1 MGASM
6 SSESY
11 ARLLGVFSTG
21 MLLAANLGC
30 GGASATPLPISL
42 SLDNASATL
51 EEGTAMPFTAT
62 VVNDVNASGVK
73 WTVSCSG
80 NSCGSASPS
89 STSSGV
95 ATTYTAP
102 GPPASDLM
110 VILKATS
117 VADSTKSVSATI
129 TVPALSVS
137 LSTNSATVQVGA
149 ALMINGTVNN
159 DPSGGNVNWI
169 LLRDGSACSP
179 ACGTIDTA
187 SGTATTYTAPA
198 TPPASDMTLTV
209 TGTSATDTTKS
220 ASASLLVPSVAITVA
235 PPNPIVVGTKSMGLT
250 ATLVNDPSNA
260 GVTWTVSC
268 PATPCGEISQSQTLS
283 GIATTYTAPAPPAS
297 DEQVTVTATS
307 VANHNA
313 MASAVVTVPAIV
325 VDVEPQTNPKVIA
338 TTTQQLIFTV
348 TNDPANAGVTWTVQ
362 CSATE
367 CGNVSPTSSTGNT
380 GSVTYTA
387 PSLPASDLTV
397 DVTATS
403 ITNPADSLA
412 LSLTV
417 PAIAV
422 SGVNPAS
429 GIIPISGTPQFTAT
443 VSYDPANQGMNWT
456 LTQNGADCTPA
467 CGTITTPSAT
477 SGTSTFHGPATLP
490 ANPSVS
496 VNAISISDQT
506 KSSSS
511 SITLTNGSAQVIPAD
526 LSFSCKLTSNA
537 FNTCPPPSQNVILT
551 NTGATAL
558 SITGISATAP
568 FKQTNNCGGSL
579 AAAGMC
585 TIPVIFKPTVVGTFN
600 ASLKFTDNSS
610 DSPQQVALTGVA
622 KPPKLGHEAT
632 ARAELAATSSATV
645 PAPTGK
651 SVVGTRVLRLLD
663 SGRQDPYAADG
674 RRRELAVR
682 LWYPVSSLSNEP
694 CKAAEYTSPRVW
706 NYFAQLVGVPA
717 FPVATNSCQEAEV
730 AAGPHPLVLFT
741 PGYTGTSSD
750 YSFLTEDLA
759 SRGYVVAVIDHTYEA
774 TAVEFPGER
783 IVRSRVGSHLGDT
796 LLRDRHSLNFAL
808 DARNKDLTFVLAE
821 LARLNSQRGSLFA
834 GKLDLA
840 KIALAGH
847 SLGGL
852 TALVSGV
859 SDPHIKAMILMD
871 PMLPDVLP
879 GRTTKPVLLLAA
891 DRKQWEANE
900 CGLWSNLQGPRLAV
914 SLQGAEHV
922 AFSDWI
928 WLTKGAV
935 QTGPMGP
942 QKTMSAI
949 RDYIAGFLDTN
960 LRGEPPN
967 PLLGGPS
974 IEYPDALIGAPQQ
987 QLLCGKQ

>member
-1 MGASM
+1 M
-6 SSESY
+6 SPESY
-11 ARLLGVFSTG
+11 ARLLGVFTAA
-21 MLLAANLGC
+21 MLLAATLAC
-30 GGASATPLPISL
+30 GGASATPPPPPPVSL
-42 SLDNASATL
+42 SLDTTSATVL
-51 EEGTAMPFTAT
+51 ESTAQSFTAT
-62 VVNDVNASGVK
+62 VVNDVSPGGVR

-80 NSCGSASPS
+80 SSCGSVSPN
-89 STSSGV
+89 STSSGM

-102 GPPASDLM
+102 GPPASDLT
-110 VILKATS
+110 VTLKAAS

-159 DPSGGNVNWI
+159 DPTGGIVNWT
-169 LLRDGSACSP
+169 LQQNGSACSP

-187 SGTATTYTAPA
+187 SGTAITYTAPA
-198 TPPASDMTLTV
+198 TPPGSDLTVTV
-209 TGTSATDTTKS
+209 TGTSVTDKTKS
-220 ASASLLVPSVAITVA
+220 ASATLLVPSVGIIVA
-235 PPNPIVVGTKSMGLT
+235 PPNPTVVGTKSTGLT

-268 PATPCGEISQSQTLS
+268 PATPCGGISQPQTLS

-325 VDVEPQTNPKVIA
+325 VDVEPQTDPKVIA
-338 TTTQQLIFTV
+338 TTTQQLTFTI

-367 CGNVSPTSSTGNT
+367 CGNVSPTTSSGST

-387 PSLPASDLTV
+387 PSLPASNLGVT
-397 DVTATS
+397 VTATS
-403 ITNPADSLA
+403 ITNPANSLA
-412 LSLTV
+412 VGLTV
-417 PAIAV
+417 PALAL
-422 SGVNPAS
+422 SAVNPAS
-429 GIIPISGTPQFTAT
+429 GIIPISGTPQFTAA
-443 VSYDPANQGMNWT
+443 VSYDPTSQGMNWT
-456 LTQNGADCTPA
+456 LTQNGADCSPA
-467 CGTITTPSAT
+467 CGTITTPSPT
-477 SGTSTFHGPATLP
+477 SGTATFHGPAALP
-490 ANPSVS
+490 ANTSVS
-496 VNAISISDQT
+496 VNAISITDQT

-511 SITLTNGSAQVIPAD
+511 SITLTNGKAQLIPAD
-526 LSFSCKLTSNA
+526 LSFSCKLSSGP
-537 FNTCPPPSQNVILT
+537 FNTCPPPSQNVRLT
-551 NTGATAL
+551 NTGVTAL

-568 FKQTNNCGGSL
+568 FSQTNNCGSSL
-579 AAAGMC
+579 PAAGMC
-585 TIPVIFKPTVVGTFN
+585 TIPVTFNPTLVGTFN
-600 ASLKFTDNSS
+600 RSLKFTDDSS

-632 ARAELAATSSATV
+632 ARAELAATNSATV

-651 SVVGTRVLRLLD
+651 SVVGTRVLRLVD

-674 RRRELAVR
+674 SRRELAVR

-730 AAGPHPLVLFT
+730 AAGPHPLILFT

-774 TAVEFPGER
+774 TAVEFLGGR
-783 IVRSRVGSHLGDT
+783 IVRSRVGSHLGQT
-796 LLRDRHSLNFAL
+796 LLRDRHSLEFAL
-808 DARNKDLTFVLAE
+808 DARKKDLTFVLAE
-821 LARLNSQRGSLFA
+821 LARLNSQRGSPFA

-871 PMLPDVLP
+871 PVLPDVLP
-879 GRTTKPVLLLAA
+879 GRTSKPVLILAA
-891 DRKQWEANE
+891 DRNKWAANE
-900 CGLWSNLQGPRLAV
+900 CGFWSNLQGPRLAI
-914 SLQGAEHV
+914 SLQGTEHV
-922 AFSDWI
+922 ALSDWI
-928 WLTKGAV
+928 WLTSDAV

-949 RDYIAGFLDTN
+949 RDYVAGFLDTN
-960 LRGEPPN
+960 LRGEPAS
-967 PLLGGPS
+967 PLLAGPS
-974 IEYPDALIGAPQQ
+974 MEYPNARIAAQQ
-987 QLLCGKQ
+987 ELLCGKP

>member
-1 MGASM
+1 M
-6 SSESY
+6 SPESY
-11 ARLLGVFSTG
+11 ARLLGVFTAAL
-21 MLLAANLGC
+21 LLAADLAC
-30 GGASATPLPISL
+30 GGASATPPPPPPLML
-42 SLDNASATL
+42 SLDNASATVD
-51 EEGTAMPFTAT
+51 EGMTQVFTAT
-62 VVNDVNASGVK
+62 IVNDTSPGGVK
-73 WTVSCSG
+73 WTVSCSAS
-80 NSCGSASPS
+80 SCGSVAPNTTAS
-89 STSSGV
+89 GA

-102 GPPASDLM
+102 GPPPSDLT
-110 VILKATS
+110 VTLKATS
-117 VADSTKSVSATI
+117 LADSTKSASATI

-137 LSTNSATVQVGA
+137 LSTGSATVQVGT

-159 DPSGGNVNWI
+159 DPTGGNMTWTLQQN
-169 LLRDGSACSP
+169 GSACSP
-179 ACGTIDTA
+179 ACGTIGTP
-187 SGTATTYTAPA
+187 SGTAITYTAPA
-198 TPPASDMTLTV
+198 TPPGSDLTVTV
-209 TGTSATDTTKS
+209 TGTSVTDTTKS
-220 ASASLLVPSVAITVA
+220 ASATLLVPSIGITVA
-235 PPNPIVVGTKSMGLT
+235 PPTPTVVGTKSTGLT

-268 PATPCGEISQSQTLS
+268 PATPCGGISQAQTLS

-297 DEQVTVTATS
+297 DEQVMVTATS

-325 VDVEPQTNPKVIA
+325 VDIEPQSDPKVVA
-338 TTTQQLIFTV
+338 TTTQQLTFTV
-348 TNDPANAGVTWTVQ
+348 TNDAANAGVTWTLQ
-362 CSATE
+362 CSVPE
-367 CGNVSPTSSTGNT
+367 CGNISPTTSSGST

-387 PSLPASDLTV
+387 PSLPASDLGVT
-397 DVTATS
+397 VTATS
-403 ITNPADSLA
+403 ITNPANSLA
-412 LSLTV
+412 VGLTV

-422 SGVNPAS
+422 SAVNPAS
-429 GIIPISGTPQFTAT
+429 GIIPISGTPQFNAT
-443 VSYDPANQGMNWT
+443 VSYDPTSQGMNWT

-477 SGTSTFHGPATLP
+477 SGTATFHGPATLP

-496 VNAISISDQT
+496 VNAISITDQT

-526 LSFSCKLTSNA
+526 LSFSCKLTKNA

-558 SITGISATAP
+558 SISGISATAP
-568 FKQTNNCGGSL
+568 FKQTNNCAGSL
-579 AAAGMC
+579 ATAGMC
-585 TIPVIFKPTVVGTFN
+585 TIPVTFNPTVVGTFN
-600 ASLKFTDNSS
+600 GSLKFTDNSS

-622 KPPKLGHEAT
+622 KPPRLGHEAT
-632 ARAELAATSSATV
+632 ARAELAATNSATV

-651 SVVGTRVLRLLD
+651 SVVGTRVLRFVD
-663 SGRQDPYAADG
+663 SRRQDPYAADG
-674 RRRELAVR
+674 SRRELAVR

-694 CKAAEYTSPRVW
+694 CRAAEYTSPRVW

-717 FPVATNSCQEAEV
+717 FPVATNSCQEAEI

-774 TAVEFPGER
+774 TAVEFPGR
-783 IVRSRVGSHLGDT
+783 QILRSRVGSHLGQT
-796 LLRDRHSLNFAL
+796 LVRDRHSVEFAL
-808 DARNKDLTFVLAE
+808 DARTKDLTFVLAE
-821 LARLNSQRGSLFA
+821 LARLNSQRGSPFA

-859 SDPHIKAMILMD
+859 SDPHVKAMILMD
-871 PMLPDVLP
+871 PLLPDVLP
-879 GRTTKPVLLLAA
+879 GRTAKPLLILAA
-891 DRKQWEANE
+891 DRKQWAANE
-900 CGLWSNLQGPRLAV
+900 CRLWSNLSGPRLAV
-914 SLQGAEHV
+914 SLQETEHV

-928 WLTKGAV
+928 WLTKDAV
-935 QTGPMGP
+935 QAGTMGP

-949 RDYIAGFLDTN
+949 RDYVGAFLETN
-960 LRGEPPN
+960 LRGEPQDS
-967 PLLGGPS
+967 LLGGS
-974 IEYPDALIGAPQQ
+974 SASYPGARITAQDQ
-987 QLLCGKQ
+987 SLCGTQ